1 MRKHLETGQ
10 AIIVTKVLS
19 SGAALTVLAAVLAA
33 GSKWRS

>member
-10 AIIVTKVLS
+10 AVIVTRILS